1 MEASI
6 GTRVPLGRFVNAA
19 RIGQLQEA
27 ARVAHS
33 FGKIGLAESLRE
45 WTEQLIEVLAAE
57 TGDEMVD
64 TPKRMPH
71 AG

>member
-1 MEASI
+1 MDARAI
-6 GTRVPLGRFVNAA
+6 TRVPLGSFVNAA

-45 WTEQLIEVLAAE
+45 WTEQLIEVLAVEA
-57 TGDEMVD
+57 GDRTIEMSNRI
-64 TPKRMPH
+64 PR